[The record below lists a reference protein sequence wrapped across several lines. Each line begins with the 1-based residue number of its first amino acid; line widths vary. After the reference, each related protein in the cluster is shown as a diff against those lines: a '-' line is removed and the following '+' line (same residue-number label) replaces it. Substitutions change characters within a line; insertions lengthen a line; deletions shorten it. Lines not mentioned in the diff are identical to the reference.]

1 MAVASTKYP
10 NFAAE
15 MARSKIDYGKL
26 YEEVGKQ
33 FGKSSDTV
41 SNWMTGRAGE
51 LPTKVAF
58 AVRDKYFPK
67 LSVDYLFADEPIVGG
82 Q

>member
-15 MARSKIDYGKL
+15 MARYKLDYGTL
-26 YEEVGKQ
+26 YEEVAKQ

-58 AVRDKYFPK
+58 AVRDKYFPDM
-67 LSVDYLFADEPIVGG
+67 SVDYLFASEPKAGS
-82 Q
+82 

>member
-1 MAVASTKYP
+1 MAVAKTRYP

-15 MARSKIDYGKL
+15 MARNQLDYGTL
-26 YEEVGKQ
+26 YSEVGEQ

-41 SNWMTGRAGE
+41 SNWITGRAGE

-58 AVRDKYFPK
+58 AVRDRYFPG
-67 LSVDYLFADEPIVGG
+67 LSVDYLFSSEAEPGKL
-82 Q
+82 